1 MSNVKPNR
9 KGSLCKWVLLALII
23 VCTLNIALA
32 FVLNSILPMFCS
44 PFIVPF
50 FLSFFLSL
58 PPHICV
64 LFGLLCSAGL
74 ALAGWVLFSCGKK
87 AGRTLIMIPFL
98 PGLIASALLFP
109 VSLLGL
115 FFTDQ
120 FSVISGAE
128 KTICLFIMLAAS
140 VGALSLAHIWNGS
153 KS

>member
-23 VCTLNIALA
+23 VCTLN
-32 FVLNSILPMFCS
+32 SDC
-44 PFIVPF
+44 
-50 FLSFFLSL
+50 
-58 PPHICV
+58 
-64 LFGLLCSAGL
+64 
-74 ALAGWVLFSCGKK
+74 
-87 AGRTLIMIPFL
+87 
-98 PGLIASALLFP
+98 
-109 VSLLGL
+109 

-120 FSVISGAE
+120 FLAISGTE